1 MSSQQNLITV
11 RGYVV
16 ALPGNQEGCEDAK
29 VAVHKEN
36 GEEYVIIPR
45 GMGIDLVDLINAGV
59 EVTGALLERGGHK
72 FIQVRQYK
80 PQDEYDGHWYDDK
93 D

>member
-16 ALPGNQEGCEDAK
+16 VLPSNQEGCEDAK
-29 VAVHKEN
+29 VALHDEN
-36 GEEYVIIPR
+36 GEEYVIVPR

-59 EVTGALLERGGHK
+59 EVTGTLQERGEHK

-80 PQDEYDGHWYDDK
+80 TQDEYDDHWYDDK

>member
-1 MSSQQNLITV
+1 MSSQQNIITV

-16 ALPGNQEGCEDAK
+16 ALPNNQEGSEDAK
-29 VAVHKEN
+29 VAVQSEN
-36 GEEYVIIPR
+36 GEEYLVIPR

-59 EVTGALLERGGHK
+59 EVSGALQERDGIK

-80 PQDEYDGHWYDDK
+80 TEDEYDDHWYDDK

>member
-1 MSSQQNLITV
+1 MSQQNLITV
-11 RGYVV
+11 RGYVM
-16 ALPGNQEGCEDAK
+16 ALPSSQEGREDAK
-29 VAVHKEN
+29 VALQSDN
-36 GEEYVIIPR
+36 GEEYIILPR

-59 EVTGALLERGGHK
+59 EITGSLQERGEYK

-80 PQDEYDGHWYDDK
+80 TQDEYDDHWYDDK